1 MVSNKKY
8 KEALERCDR
17 YRRMLEAKQ
26 SKDWFVLQELIRK
39 NDENKKLSEQVEE
52 YKSKYLDEQQK
63 RLELAEIVKR
73 LEGELANGL

>member
-17 YRRMLEAKQ
+17 YRRMLDAKQ
-26 SKDWFVLQELIRK
+26 GKDWFVLQDLMRYK
-39 NDENKKLSEQVEE
+39 DENEKLSEQVEE
-52 YKSKYLDEQQK
+52 YQAKYLDELHK

-73 LEGELANGL
+73 FEGESDGKV